1 VVLPETPRAGDSL
14 FPFNSDLEYLVVKS
28 RFRNYNSRVV
38 LLVIKAPLPMTL
50 SGTMDPRG
58 ESTSD
63 FETAGWAEH
72 LEELTGALSVAEP
85 FNPTKQQ
92 L

>member
-1 VVLPETPRAGDSL
+1 
-14 FPFNSDLEYLVVKS
+14 
-28 RFRNYNSRVV
+28 
-38 LLVIKAPLPMTL
+38 MTL